1 VVTTTAKRGAS
12 DAEVPEGE
20 DELILNPG
28 CSPKKVTPGRARSR
42 GAADPDGLTIGS
54 RPAIVE
60 ILALLRRRKFCTVYD
75 FFHVSI
81 TTKLAIWPV

>member
-28 CSPKKVTPGRARSR
+28 CSPKKVTPG